1 MSLLKSQCLIQSC
14 CNKVLLSFSRGE
26 LFLLEKLT
34 AINACS
40 FSFRIHEVNRRL
52 ELGFVCVLVLWNYG
66 KAILL
71 AIRYPMWQVVCAVA
85 VMIRIWKFTVI
96 YTVKPVLSRHSKKT
110 KVGCKDNYCLI
121 QVKRIAEPVLS

>member
-1 MSLLKSQCLIQSC
+1 MISDQCLFQSC
-14 CNKVLLSFSRGE
+14 CNKVLLSFSRGR

-52 ELGFVCVLVLWNYG
+52 ELGFVCVLVIRNYE

-71 AIRYPMWQVVCAVA
+71 VFGFPMWPFVCAVA
-85 VMIRIWKFTVI
+85 MLIRIWKFTVI
-96 YTVKPVLSRHSKKT
+96 YTVKPVLSRHSKE
-110 KVGCKDNYCLI
+110 DQNWL
-121 QVKRIAEPVLS
+121 